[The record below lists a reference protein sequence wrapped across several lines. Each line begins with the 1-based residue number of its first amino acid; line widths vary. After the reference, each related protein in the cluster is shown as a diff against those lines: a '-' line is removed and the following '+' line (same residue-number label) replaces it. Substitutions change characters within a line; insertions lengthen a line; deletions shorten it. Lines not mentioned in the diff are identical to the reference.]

1 LFLNSSQFD
10 EKEQEKCEQIVL
22 FEQPNQCCE
31 NHSHPNS
38 STSLNSSLT
47 SPKVRRTEIAPVPDR
62 LAITP
67 NRYYLSF
74 AENGDRWHVPIQL
87 SLLEAWQLLDL
98 VTWERDRDTIFK
110 IVQGFVGS
118 AIVGDSL

>member
-1 LFLNSSQFD
+1 MPDCTNPQENS
-10 EKEQEKCEQIVL
+10 QEKCEQFVL
-22 FEQPNQCCE
+22 NLESCE
-31 NHSHPNS
+31 CNSPPNS
-38 STSLNSSLT
+38 SRNPNASLT
-47 SPKVRRTEIAPVPDR
+47 NLIVRRTEIAPVPDR

-87 SLLEAWQLLDL
+87 SLLEAWQLLNL

-118 AIVGDSL
+118 AIVGDAV